1 MPSLKNRWMKPGSS
15 LNYTEGCLVQA
26 AAPIVANDI
35 VHVVS
40 ATGPFPRVGLAQAN
54 GTAVGSTSCGNTRG
68 RLLIAK
74 HDIPTDGYG
83 VCVPWRL
90 ISGVDTSSAAA
101 EEPIVLSGAA
111 GGKMVFASAITNAE
125 VQKVVIGRVCTVGT
139 AGTVLLD
146 TRMEAPTPRSA
157 DGSYARENAHFT
169 PGTDL
174 FGALGLVISV
184 GVPDS
189 SSTAITLAQDI
200 LILDVWGVDTTTDSS
215 VGTCTLTNTTDGT
228 TIGAFATGSG
238 VEGTV
243 ARAPVITA
251 RLAGEGD
258 VLTWTN
264 TTEATSAHIL
274 FIYNGNNY

>member
-26 AAPIVANDI
+26 DALTNVVANDI

-40 ATGPFPRVGLAQAN
+40 ATGPFPVVGLAQAN
-54 GTAVGSTSCGNTRG
+54 GTAVGATSCGNTRG

-74 HDIPTDGYG
+74 HDIPAGRYG

-90 ISGVDTSSAAA
+90 ISDVDTSSAAA

-174 FGALGLVISV
+174 FGALSLMISV
-184 GVPDS
+184 FVAEGVTVD
-189 SSTAITLAQDI
+189 IVLAQDI
-200 LILDVWGVDTTTDSS
+200 LITDYWGRETEAASTPGD
-215 VGTCTLTNTTDGT
+215 CTLSWSGGTVGSFVTGTGGLGTVNRCASFVNHVIPEGT
-228 TIGAFATGSG
+228 TLSFTNDGNDAA
-238 VEGTV
+238 
-243 ARAPVITA
+243 AY
-251 RLAGEGD
+251 
-258 VLTWTN
+258 LT
-264 TTEATSAHIL
+264 